1 MTNHIPNDLSHLSE
15 AEFNSLCPQ
24 GEHAPGPEPLSPAAQ
39 AVFHAF
45 NSKFDWIEDGV
56 PGPQFNAIAAALRAA
71 ADQVIPEV
79 LLLGSDYQEIALQEA
94 RKAILAI
101 ANELERQ

>member
-1 MTNHIPNDLSHLSE
+1 MTDHLPNDLSHLSD

-24 GEHAPGPEPLSPAAQ
+24 GEHAPGSEPLSPAAQ
-39 AVFHAF
+39 AMLNAYWDDAPLE
-45 NSKFDWIEDGV
+45 SGARCGV
-56 PGPQFNAIAAALRAA
+56 AAALRAV

-101 ANELERQ
+101 ADELEAQ

>member
-1 MTNHIPNDLSHLSE
+1 VTNHEPNDLSHLSE

-39 AVFHAF
+39 AVLDATCYDMP
-45 NSKFDWIEDGV
+45 NRV
-56 PGPQFNAIAAALRAA
+56 LAAAALCAA

-101 ANELERQ
+101 AAELEEQ

>member
-1 MTNHIPNDLSHLSE
+1 MPN
-15 AEFNSLCPQ
+15 
-24 GEHAPGPEPLSPAAQ
+24 LSPAAL
-39 AVFHAF
+39 AVLTAATQ
-45 NSKFDWIEDGV
+45 KQYCLDPEDV
-56 PGPQFNAIAAALRAA
+56 PMSASEYGSVIAAALRAA

-101 ANELERQ
+101 ADELEGLDND